1 MEELELVN
9 IPGFG
14 SVGVVLKINNKT
26 AKKISTVI
34 TNDKIYHNDSNS
46 WAPNWIQEVNKE
58 LKKKKEVKIKTDQ
71 VLITTTEEIKITINL
86 QTNSTNYIWLFD
98 DD

>member
-26 AKKISTVI
+26 AKKISAVL
-34 TNDKIYHNDSNS
+34 TNDKIYHNDSTS

-58 LKKKKEVKIKTDQ
+58 LKKKKEVKIKTNQ
-71 VLITTTEEIKITINL
+71 VLIITTEGIKITINL
-86 QTNSTNYIWLFD
+86 QDNSKNYIWLFD

>member
-26 AKKISTVI
+26 AKKISEVI
-34 TNDKIYHNDSNS
+34 TNDKIYHSDSTS
-46 WAPNWIQEVNKE
+46 WAPNWIQKVNKE

-71 VLITTTEEIKITINL
+71 VLITTTEGVKITINL
-86 QTNSTNYIWLFD
+86 QTNSKNYIWLFD

>member
-1 MEELELVN
+1 MEEFELVN

-26 AKKISTVI
+26 AKKISAVI
-34 TNDKIYHNDSNS
+34 TNDKIYYSNSTS
-46 WAPNWIQEVNKE
+46 WAPNWIQEINKE

-71 VLITTTEEIKITINL
+71 VLITTTEGIKITINL

>member
-26 AKKISTVI
+26 AKKISEVI
-34 TNDKIYHNDSNS
+34 TNDKIYHSDSTS
-46 WAPNWIQEVNKE
+46 WAPNWIQKVN
-58 LKKKKEVKIKTDQ
+58 KEVKIKTDQ
-71 VLITTTEEIKITINL
+71 VLITTTEGVKITINL
-86 QTNSTNYIWLFD
+86 QTNSKNYIWLFD

>member
-14 SVGVVLKINNKT
+14 SIGVVLKINNKI

-34 TNDKIYHNDSNS
+34 TNDKEYTHNSTS

-58 LKKKKEVKIKTDQ
+58 LKKKKEVKINTNR
-71 VLITTTEEIKITINL
+71 VLITTTEGIKITINL
-86 QTNSTNYIWLFD
+86 QTNSKNYIWLFD
-98 DD
+98 DE